1 MVKML
6 QEIAAVPV
14 LASPSVV
21 ACEEDGEVASVV
33 AVELVALGPVEVTSP
48 LDPVEVTNPLDPVE
62 VTDLLDPVEVANP
75 LDTVAEEPLEVAA
88 LEELDAPEEVE
99 VELVVA
105 ERLEV
110 EVEDV
115 PAELGARTGITRIF
129 LVTGILHVPSEFS
142 VTALVT
148 VSCPSPVN
156 LTKFVVLIG
165 TNRLLIWILWVTV
178 ELFSTG
184 TAPHTSR

>member
-6 QEIAAVPV
+6 QEIAAVAV

-21 ACEEDGEVASVV
+21 ACEEDGEEASVV
-33 AVELVALGPVEVTSP
+33 VVELVAMGPVEVTSP
-48 LDPVEVTNPLDPVE
+48 LDPVEVTGP
-62 VTDLLDPVEVANP
+62 LDPVEVANP

-99 VELVVA
+99 VELVVVA
-105 ERLEV
+105 ERLEL

-129 LVTGILHVPSEFS
+129 LVTGILHVPSEFT
-142 VTALVT
+142 VTALLT